1 MAHFIIEVPVGIY
14 DAVRELQERILNY
27 EVEADQ
33 ARDEMNDLIGPYCIQ
48 LPTEHD
54 TTTIQLRRSLL
65 VSTTPHSRPN

>member
-33 ARDEMNDLIGPYCIQ
+33 ARDEMNDLIGPYCTQ

-54 TTTIQLRRSLL
+54 TTTIQLRKSLL
-65 VSTTPHSRPN
+65 VSTTPHLRPN